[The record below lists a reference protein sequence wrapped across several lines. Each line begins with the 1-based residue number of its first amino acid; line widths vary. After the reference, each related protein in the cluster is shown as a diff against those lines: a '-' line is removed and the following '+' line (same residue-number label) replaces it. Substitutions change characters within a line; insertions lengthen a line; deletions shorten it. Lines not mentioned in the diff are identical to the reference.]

1 MQKTINVGLLGMGTV
16 GTGVVKI
23 LTKNS
28 QDILQKVGIPVN
40 IKKIMVR
47 QLDKLRNVDT
57 DAEFTTNIDDIINDK
72 DIDIVVELMGGT
84 DPAKEYILRALR
96 AGKHVV
102 TANKDVV
109 AKFGQEILDVA
120 EEYKA
125 DFLFEASVAGGIP
138 IIRPLKQCLAANKI
152 SEI

>member
-1 MQKTINVGLLGMGTV
+1 MGNAITIGLLGMGTV
-16 GTGVVKI
+16 GTSVVKI
-23 LTKNS
+23 LTENAN
-28 QDILQKVGIPVN
+28 DILQKVGVPVK

-47 QLDKLRNVDT
+47 QLDKVRAIDV

-72 DIDIVVELMGGT
+72 DIDIIVEVMGGMVPT
-84 DPAKEYILRALR
+84 KDYIIKALS

-109 AKFGQEILDVA
+109 AKYGQEIFEAADQSKV
-120 EEYKA
+120 

-138 IIRPLKQCLAANKI
+138 IIRPLKQCLASNKI
-152 SEI
+152 S